1 MDIKTAAQLYLTHV
15 LDGQTPTASQL
26 VELTTAAVVLRQA
39 GVPRLNRNALE
50 HAAGISACN
59 CSTPMHMTRSEFAK
73 LHRDF
78 KNIERNADKQIVRRS
93 ALRDC
98 RVHGT
103 TYRTVTIVKTVPGE
117 SRTHK
122 D

>member
-1 MDIKTAAQLYLTHV
+1 MELQTAAQLYLTHV

-26 VELTTAAVVLRQA
+26 VELTTASIVLRQA
-39 GVPRLNRNALE
+39 GVPRLDRNALE
-50 HAAGISACN
+50 HAAGINPCN
-59 CSTPMHMTRSEFAK
+59 CATPMHMTRSEFSK

-78 KNIERNADKQIVRRS
+78 KSVERNADKQIVRRS
-93 ALRDC
+93 ALRFC

-103 TYRTVTIVKTVPGE
+103 TSTTVTIVKSIAGE
-117 SRTHK
+117 TQTHK